1 MKRSR
6 HSSAIRLSFRFMY
19 WSAEGVIERAELDGS
34 NRRKV
39 TELGTTFF
47 GDPIDAKGLTLDVD
61 NNRLYFVSYHL
72 YALLYIDLSS
82 TQLRLRPVHTL
93 IQQFWYFYGPFGI
106 AVDDQYVY
114 WTEYLAFGYVFR
126 RSKNLHDDGVEVIV
140 SGTYE
145 PKGIAV
151 KKGNLTPN
159 RKYCI
164 SFVNVDLSF

>member
-1 MKRSR
+1 
-6 HSSAIRLSFRFMY
+6 MY

-39 TELGTTFF
+39 TELGVNFF
-47 GDPIDAKGLTLDVD
+47 GDVIDAKGLTLDVD

-72 YALLYIDLSS
+72 YSLLYIDLSS

-93 IQQFWYFYGPFGI
+93 IRQFWLFYGPYGI
-106 AVDDQYVY
+106 AVDDEYVY
-114 WTEYLAFGYVFR
+114 WSENLVYGYVFR
-126 RSKNLHDDGVEVIV
+126 RSKNVHDGDVRVVV

-151 KKGNLTPN
+151 KKGNFTQN
-159 RKYCI
+159 SKYCI
-164 SFVNVDLSF
+164 SVINIDLSF

>member
-1 MKRSR
+1 MTLAL
-6 HSSAIRLSFRFMY
+6 HSSAICLSFRFMY

-39 TELGTTFF
+39 TELGVTWYGAT
-47 GDPIDAKGLTLDVD
+47 IDAKGLTLDVD

-72 YALLYIDLSS
+72 YSLLYIDLSS

-114 WTEYLAFGYVFR
+114 WTEYIVYGYVFR
-126 RSKNLHDDGVEVIV
+126 RSKNLHDDDVEVVI

-151 KKGNLTPN
+151 KKGNFTQDS
-159 RKYCI
+159 KYFRCKY
-164 SFVNVDLSF
+164 